1 VHQQGR
7 HTIRAE
13 LPRILGFV
21 PAGWERQQRVQM
33 KAGLRLPLGQQREEA
48 VVVVEELGLGLSL
61 IEGLLESVPVRMVGG
76 RVGKEDGMPEL

>member
-1 VHQQGR
+1 VHQQGL

-33 KAGLRLPLGQQREEA
+33 KAGLRLPLGRQRNEA
-48 VVVVEELGLGLSL
+48 VVVVEELGLLK
-61 IEGLLESVPVRMVGG
+61 SVPVKMVGG
-76 RVGKEDGMPEL
+76 RVGKEDGMPDL